1 MDIDRL
7 IEIEA
12 GSRPATEEIFQ
23 AVRDVIEKHNLTLT
37 ESLCIIAHLSGNII
51 HKVQR
56 ECPDA
61 TSKDAVED
69 RFHEV
74 IDYYL
79 AAYDRMEI
87 NREMR
92 KMMS

>member
-1 MDIDRL
+1 MDVERL

-12 GSRPATEEIFQ
+12 GTRPATQEIFQ

-37 ESLCIIAHLSGNII
+37 ESLCIIAHLSANIT
-51 HKVQR
+51 HRVQM
-56 ECPDA
+56 ECDDGA
-61 TSKDAVED
+61 LKDAVED
-69 RFHEV
+69 LSHEV
-74 IDYYL
+74 FDYYL

-87 NREMR
+87 NREKK

>member
-12 GSRPATEEIFQ
+12 GTRPATQEIFQ

-51 HKVQR
+51 HTVQR

-74 IDYYL
+74 LDYYL

-87 NREMR
+87 NREMK

>member
-12 GSRPATEEIFQ
+12 GTRPATEEIFQ

-37 ESLCIIAHLSGNII
+37 ESLCIIAHLSANII
-51 HKVQR
+51 HTVQR

-74 IDYYL
+74 LGYYL